1 MTIFTGAGPLRR
13 RAATDACLVL
23 VCLLSI
29 TLGGCS
35 NPIKGG
41 QSIASAR
48 SAVLAIPGVASAKF
62 TVDGAYNG
70 FQKEWGENVEIDLKP
85 GFQPKD
91 TAAFVDY
98 IVATAWSINEHNP
111 TDGIAIVLTTTPQVN
126 LDAVGKTAGW
136 TYLVTFA
143 DHPSGV
149 VTDSVSIKKQLGEWP
164 GTPPKKTDKTA
175 LVQVPAVQP
184 GQ

>member
-1 MTIFTGAGPLRR
+1 MTIATGRGPLRR
-13 RAATDACLVL
+13 RAATGAWLVV

-35 NPIKGG
+35 NPMRGG

-48 SAVLAIPGVASAKF
+48 SAVLAIPGVSSAKF
-62 TVDGAYNG
+62 TLRGAYNG
-70 FQKEWGENVEIDLKP
+70 FQKEWGEDVEIDLKP

-91 TAAFVDY
+91 TAAFIDY

-111 TDGIAIVLTTTPQVN
+111 EDIGIVLTTTPQVN
-126 LDAVGKTAGW
+126 LDAVGKSAGW

-149 VTDSVSIKKQLGEWP
+149 VTDSVSLRKQLGAWP

-175 LVQVPAVQP
+175 VVQVPTVQP

>member
-1 MTIFTGAGPLRR
+1 VTIFTVAGALSR
-13 RAATDACLVL
+13 RAVTGACLVV

-48 SAVLAIPGVASAKF
+48 SAVLAIPGVSSAKF
-62 TVDGAYNG
+62 TLRGAYNG
-70 FQKEWGENVEIDLKP
+70 FQKEWGEDVEIDLKP

-111 TDGIAIVLTTTPQVN
+111 AGIGIVLTTTPQVN
-126 LDAVGKTAGW
+126 LDAVGKSAGW
-136 TYLVTFA
+136 TNLKTTA
-143 DHPSGV
+143 DQPSIV
-149 VTDSVSIKKQLGEWP
+149 VTGSVSLRKQLGAWP
-164 GTPPKKTDKTA
+164 GPPPKKTDQTA
-175 LVQVPAVQP
+175 LVQVPVVQP

>member
-1 MTIFTGAGPLRR
+1 MTIATGRGPLRR
-13 RAATDACLVL
+13 RAATGAWLVV

-35 NPIKGG
+35 NPMRGG

-48 SAVLAIPGVASAKF
+48 STVLAIPGVASAKF
-62 TVDGAYNG
+62 TVEGAFNG

-98 IVATAWSINEHNP
+98 IVSTMWSINEHNP
-111 TDGIAIVLTTTPQVN
+111 TAGIGIVLTTTPQVN
-126 LDAVGKTAGW
+126 LDAVGKSASWTNLKTTA
-136 TYLVTFA
+136 
-143 DHPSGV
+143 DQPSIV
-149 VTDSVSIKKQLGEWP
+149 VTGTVSLRKQLGEWP

-175 LVQVPAVQP
+175 LVQVPVEQP

>member
-1 MTIFTGAGPLRR
+1 MTIATGRGALRR
-13 RAATDACLVL
+13 RAVAGAWLVV

-29 TLGGCS
+29 ALGGCS
-35 NPIKGG
+35 NPMRGG

-62 TVDGAYNG
+62 VFNGAYSG
-70 FQKEWGENVEIDLKP
+70 FEKQWDETVKIDLKP
-85 GFQPKD
+85 GFQPRD

-98 IVATAWSINEHNP
+98 IVSTTWSINEHSP
-111 TDGIAIVLTTTPQVN
+111 TAGITIILTTTPQVN

-143 DHPSGV
+143 EHPSGV
-149 VTDSVSIKKQLGEWP
+149 VTDSVSLRKQLGAWP

-175 LVQVPAVQP
+175 LVQVPVVQP
-184 GQ
+184 R

>member
-1 MTIFTGAGPLRR
+1 MTIFTVAGALRR
-13 RAATDACLVL
+13 RAVTGACLVV

-48 SAVLAIPGVASAKF
+48 SAILAIPGIASAKF
-62 TVDGAYNG
+62 TLKGAYNG
-70 FQKEWGENVEIDLKP
+70 FQKEWTEKVEIDLGP

-91 TAAFVDY
+91 TAAFIDY
-98 IVATAWSINEHNP
+98 IVSTMWSINEHNP
-111 TDGIAIVLTTTPQVN
+111 TAGMGIVLTTTPQVN
-126 LDAVGKTAGW
+126 LDAVGKSAGW

-143 DHPSGV
+143 DQPSIV
-149 VTDSVSIKKQLGEWP
+149 VTDSVSLRRQLGAWP
-164 GTPPKKTDKTA
+164 GTPPKKTDQTA

-184 GQ
+184 G

>member
-1 MTIFTGAGPLRR
+1 MTIFTVAGALRR
-13 RAATDACLVL
+13 RAVTGACLVL

-29 TLGGCS
+29 TLSGCS
-35 NPIKGG
+35 NPIEGG

-48 SAVLAIPGVASAKF
+48 STVLAIPGVASAKF
-62 TVDGAYNG
+62 TLRGAYSG
-70 FQKEWGENVEIDLKP
+70 FQKYWTEKVEIDLKP

-111 TDGIAIVLTTTPQVN
+111 AGIGIVLTTTPQVN
-126 LDAVGKTAGW
+126 LDAVGKSAGW
-136 TYLVTFA
+136 TNLKTTA
-143 DHPSGV
+143 DQPSIV
-149 VTDSVSIKKQLGEWP
+149 VTGSVSLRKQLGAWP
-164 GTPPKKTDKTA
+164 GPPPKKTDQTA
-175 LVQVPAVQP
+175 LVQVPVVQP

>member
-1 MTIFTGAGPLRR
+1 MTIFTGAGPLRH
-13 RAATDACLVL
+13 RAATGACLVV

-48 SAVLAIPGVASAKF
+48 SAILAIPGIASAKF
-62 TVDGAYNG
+62 TVEGAYNG

-111 TDGIAIVLTTTPQVN
+111 DGIGIVLTTTPQVN
-126 LDAVGKTAGW
+126 LDAVGKSAGW
-136 TYLVTFA
+136 TNLKTTA
-143 DHPSGV
+143 DQPSIV
-149 VTDSVSIKKQLGEWP
+149 VTGSVSLRKQLGAWP
-164 GTPPKKTDKTA
+164 GTPPKKTDQAA
-175 LVQVPAVQP
+175 LVQVPVVQP
-184 GQ
+184 G

>member
-1 MTIFTGAGPLRR
+1 MTIATGRGPLRR
-13 RAATDACLVL
+13 RAATGACLVV
-23 VCLLSI
+23 VCLISI

-48 SAVLAIPGVASAKF
+48 SAVLAIPGVSSAKF
-62 TVDGAYNG
+62 TLRGAYNG
-70 FQKEWGENVEIDLKP
+70 FQKEWGENVEIDLKT

-91 TAAFVDY
+91 TAAFIDY

-111 TDGIAIVLTTTPQVN
+111 EDIAIVLTTTPQVN

-149 VTDSVSIKKQLGEWP
+149 VTDSVSLKKQLGAWP
-164 GTPPKKTDKTA
+164 GPPPKKTDQTA

-184 GQ
+184 G

>member
-1 MTIFTGAGPLRR
+1 VTIAPGVGPSRR
-13 RAATDACLVL
+13 RAVTGACLVV
-23 VCLLSI
+23 VCLLAI

-35 NPIKGG
+35 NPMRGG

-91 TAAFVDY
+91 TAAFIDY
-98 IVATAWSINEHNP
+98 IVSTMWSINEHNP
-111 TDGIAIVLTTTPQVN
+111 TAGIGIVLTTTPQVN
-126 LDAVGKTAGW
+126 LDAVGKSAGW
-136 TYLVTFA
+136 TNLKTTS
-143 DHPSGV
+143 DQPSIV
-149 VTDSVSIKKQLGEWP
+149 VTGSVSLKKQLGAWP
-164 GTPPKKTDKTA
+164 GTPPKKTDQTA
-175 LVQVPAVQP
+175 LVQVPVVQP

>member
-1 MTIFTGAGPLRR
+1 VTIFTDAGAFRR
-13 RAATDACLVL
+13 RAVTGACLVL

-35 NPIKGG
+35 SPIKEG

-48 SAVLAIPGVASAKF
+48 STILAIPGVASAKF
-62 TVDGAYNG
+62 VFNGAYSG
-70 FQKEWGENVEIDLKP
+70 FQKQWDETINIDLKP

-98 IVATAWSINEHNP
+98 IVSTTWSINEHNP
-111 TDGIAIVLTTTPQVN
+111 TAGIAIVLTTTPQVN
-126 LDAVGKTAGW
+126 LDAVGKSAGW

-149 VTDSVSIKKQLGEWP
+149 VTDSVSLKKQLGAWP
-164 GTPPKKTDKTA
+164 GPPPKKTDKTA
-175 LVQVPAVQP
+175 LVQVPVVQP

>member
-1 MTIFTGAGPLRR
+1 MTIAPVAGALRR
-13 RAATDACLVL
+13 RAVTGACLVV

-48 SAVLAIPGVASAKF
+48 STVLAIPGVASAKF
-62 TVDGAYNG
+62 VFNGAYSG
-70 FQKEWGENVEIDLKP
+70 FEKQWDETVKINLKP
-85 GFQPKD
+85 AFQPND

-98 IVATAWSINEHNP
+98 IVSTTWSINEHNP
-111 TDGIAIVLTTTPQVN
+111 TAGIGIVLTTTPQVN

-143 DHPSGV
+143 EHPSGV
-149 VTDSVSIKKQLGEWP
+149 VTDSVSLKKQLGAWP
-164 GTPPKKTDKTA
+164 GTPPKKTDQTA
-175 LVQVPAVQP
+175 VVQVPAVQP

>member
-1 MTIFTGAGPLRR
+1 MTIFTVAGALSR
-13 RAATDACLVL
+13 RAVTGACLVV

-48 SAVLAIPGVASAKF
+48 SAVLAIPGVSSAKF
-62 TVDGAYNG
+62 TLRGAYNG
-70 FQKEWGENVEIDLKP
+70 FQKEWGEDVEIDLKP

-111 TDGIAIVLTTTPQVN
+111 AGIGIVLTTTPQVN
-126 LDAVGKTAGW
+126 LDAVGKSAGW
-136 TYLVTFA
+136 TNLKTTA
-143 DHPSGV
+143 DQPSIV
-149 VTDSVSIKKQLGEWP
+149 VTGSVSLRKQLGAWP
-164 GTPPKKTDKTA
+164 GPPPKKTDQTA
-175 LVQVPAVQP
+175 LVQVPVVQP

>member
-1 MTIFTGAGPLRR
+1 MTIAPVAGALRR
-13 RAATDACLVL
+13 RAVTGACLVV

-29 TLGGCS
+29 TLSGCS
-35 NPIKGG
+35 NPMSGG

-48 SAVLAIPGVASAKF
+48 SAVLAIPGVSSAKF
-62 TVDGAYNG
+62 TLRGAYNG
-70 FQKEWGENVEIDLKP
+70 FQKEWGEDVEIDLKP

-91 TAAFVDY
+91 TAAFIDY

-111 TDGIAIVLTTTPQVN
+111 NGIGIVLTTTPQVN
-126 LDAVGKTAGW
+126 LDAVGKSAGW
-136 TYLVTFA
+136 TNLKTTA
-143 DHPSGV
+143 DQPSIV
-149 VTDSVSIKKQLGEWP
+149 VTGSVSLRKQLGAWP
-164 GTPPKKTDKTA
+164 GPPPKKTDKTA

>member
-1 MTIFTGAGPLRR
+1 MTIATGRGALRR
-13 RAATDACLVL
+13 RAVAGAWLVV

-29 TLGGCS
+29 ALGGCS
-35 NPIKGG
+35 NPMRGG

-62 TVDGAYNG
+62 VFNGAYSG
-70 FQKEWGENVEIDLKP
+70 FEKQWDETVKIDLKP
-85 GFQPKD
+85 GFQPRD

-98 IVATAWSINEHNP
+98 IVSTTWSINEHNP
-111 TDGIAIVLTTTPQVN
+111 TAGISIILITTPQVN

-143 DHPSGV
+143 EHPSGV
-149 VTDSVSIKKQLGEWP
+149 VTDSVSLRKQLGAWP

-175 LVQVPAVQP
+175 LVQVPVVQP
-184 GQ
+184 G

>member
-1 MTIFTGAGPLRR
+1 MVL
-13 RAATDACLVL
+13 CLV
-23 VCLLSI
+23 SI

-35 NPIKGG
+35 NPIAGG

-48 SAVLAIPGVASAKF
+48 SAVLAIPGIASAKF
-62 TVDGAYNG
+62 TLRGAYNG
-70 FQKEWGENVEIDLKP
+70 FQKEWIEKVEIDLKP

-91 TAAFVDY
+91 TAAFIDY
-98 IVATAWSINEHNP
+98 IVSTMWSINEHNP
-111 TDGIAIVLTTTPQVN
+111 TAGITIILTTTPQVN

-143 DHPSGV
+143 EHPSGV
-149 VTDSVSIKKQLGEWP
+149 VTDSVSLRKQLGAWP

-175 LVQVPAVQP
+175 LVQVPVVQP
-184 GQ
+184 G

>member
-1 MTIFTGAGPLRR
+1 MTIAPGARPLRC
-13 RAATDACLVL
+13 RAVTGACLVV

-35 NPIKGG
+35 NPIKAG

-48 SAVLAIPGVASAKF
+48 TAVLAIPGVASAKF
-62 TVDGAYNG
+62 TLRGAYNG
-70 FQKEWGENVEIDLKP
+70 FQKEWTEEVEIDLKP

-91 TAAFVDY
+91 NAAFVDY
-98 IVATAWSINEHNP
+98 IVSTTWSINEHNP
-111 TDGIAIVLTTTPQVN
+111 IAGIGIVLTTTPQVN
-126 LDAVGKTAGW
+126 LDAVAKTAGW

-143 DHPSGV
+143 DQPSFV
-149 VTDSVSIKKQLGEWP
+149 VTDSVSLKKQLGAWP
-164 GTPPKKTDKTA
+164 GPPPKKTDQTA
-175 LVQVPAVQP
+175 LVQVPVVQP

>member
-1 MTIFTGAGPLRR
+1 MTIATGRGPLRR
-13 RAATDACLVL
+13 RAATGAWLVV

-29 TLGGCS
+29 TLGGCFS
-35 NPIKGG
+35 PMRGG

-48 SAVLAIPGVASAKF
+48 SAVLAIPGVSSAKF
-62 TVDGAYNG
+62 TLRGAYNG
-70 FQKEWGENVEIDLKP
+70 FQKEWGEDVEIDLKP
-85 GFQPKD
+85 GFRPKD
-91 TAAFVDY
+91 TAAFIDY

-111 TDGIAIVLTTTPQVN
+111 EDIGIVLTTTPQVN
-126 LDAVGKTAGW
+126 LDAVGKSAGW

-149 VTDSVSIKKQLGEWP
+149 VTDSVSLRKQLGAWP

-175 LVQVPAVQP
+175 VVQVPTVQP

>member
-1 MTIFTGAGPLRR
+1 MRIFTDAGAFRR
-13 RAATDACLVL
+13 RAVTGACLVV
-23 VCLLSI
+23 VCLLAI
-29 TLGGCS
+29 TLSGCS
-35 NPIKGG
+35 NPMRGG

-62 TVDGAYNG
+62 TLRGAYNG
-70 FQKEWGENVEIDLKP
+70 FQKEWTEKVEINLKA

-98 IVATAWSINEHNP
+98 IVSTMWSINEHNP
-111 TDGIAIVLTTTPQVN
+111 TAGIGIVLTTTPQVN

-143 DHPSGV
+143 DQPSIV
-149 VTDSVSIKKQLGEWP
+149 VTDSVSLKKQLGVWP
-164 GTPPKKTDKTA
+164 GTPPKKTDQTA
-175 LVQVPAVQP
+175 MVQVPVVQP

>member
-1 MTIFTGAGPLRR
+1 MTIAPGRGPSRR
-13 RAATDACLVL
+13 RAVTGACLVL
-23 VCLLSI
+23 VCLVSI

-48 SAVLAIPGVASAKF
+48 KAVLAIPGVASAKF

-98 IVATAWSINEHNP
+98 IVSTMWSINEHNP
-111 TDGIAIVLTTTPQVN
+111 TAGIGIVLTTTPQVN
-126 LDAVGKTAGW
+126 LDAVGKSAGW
-136 TYLVTFA
+136 TNLKTTA
-143 DHPSGV
+143 DQPSIV
-149 VTDSVSIKKQLGEWP
+149 VTGTVSLRKQLGEWP
-164 GTPPKKTDKTA
+164 GPPPKKTDQTA

-184 GQ
+184 G

>member
-1 MTIFTGAGPLRR
+1 MTIAPGARPSRR
-13 RAATDACLVL
+13 RAAAGACLMV

-48 SAVLAIPGVASAKF
+48 KAVLAIPGVASARF

-98 IVATAWSINEHNP
+98 IVSTMWSINEHNP
-111 TDGIAIVLTTTPQVN
+111 TAGITIILTTTPQVN

-143 DHPSGV
+143 EHPSGV
-149 VTDSVSIKKQLGEWP
+149 VTDSVSLRKQLGAWP

-175 LVQVPAVQP
+175 LVQVPVVQP
-184 GQ
+184 G

>member
-1 MTIFTGAGPLRR
+1 MTIATGAGPFRR
-13 RAATDACLVL
+13 RAVTGAWLVV

-35 NPIKGG
+35 SPIKGG

-48 SAVLAIPGVASAKF
+48 SAVLAIPGVASAEF
-62 TVDGAYNG
+62 NFRGAYSG
-70 FQKEWGENVEIDLKP
+70 FEKQWDETVKIDLKP

-98 IVATAWSINEHNP
+98 IVSTTWSINEHNP
-111 TDGIAIVLTTTPQVN
+111 TAGIAIVLTTTPQVN

-149 VTDSVSIKKQLGEWP
+149 VTDSVSLKRQLGEWP

-175 LVQVPAVQP
+175 LVQVPVVQP

>member
-1 MTIFTGAGPLRR
+1 MLM
-13 RAATDACLVL
+13 
-23 VCLLSI
+23 CLLSI

-35 NPIKGG
+35 NSINGG

-91 TAAFVDY
+91 TAAFIDY
-98 IVATAWSINEHNP
+98 IVSTMWSINEHNP
-111 TDGIAIVLTTTPQVN
+111 DGIGIVLTTTPQVN
-126 LDAVGKTAGW
+126 LDAVGKSAGW
-136 TYLVTFA
+136 TNLKTTA
-143 DHPSGV
+143 DQPSIV
-149 VTDSVSIKKQLGEWP
+149 VTGSVSLRKQLGAWP
-164 GTPPKKTDKTA
+164 GTPPKKTDQAA
-175 LVQVPAVQP
+175 LVQVPVVQP
-184 GQ
+184 G

>member
-1 MTIFTGAGPLRR
+1 MTIATGAGPLRR
-13 RAATDACLVL
+13 RAVTGACLVV

-48 SAVLAIPGVASAKF
+48 STVLAIPGVSSAKF
-62 TVDGAYNG
+62 TVEGAYNG
-70 FQKEWGENVEIDLKP
+70 FQKEWGEDVEIDLKP

-98 IVATAWSINEHNP
+98 IVSTMWSINEHNP
-111 TDGIAIVLTTTPQVN
+111 DGIGIVLTTTPQVN
-126 LDAVGKTAGW
+126 LDAVGKSAGW
-136 TYLVTFA
+136 TNLKTTA
-143 DHPSGV
+143 DQPSIV
-149 VTDSVSIKKQLGEWP
+149 VTGSVSLRKQLGEWP

-175 LVQVPAVQP
+175 LVQVPVVQP

>member
-1 MTIFTGAGPLRR
+1 MTIAPVAGALRCRAVTG
-13 RAATDACLVL
+13 ACLVV

-48 SAVLAIPGVASAKF
+48 STVLAIPGVASAKF
-62 TVDGAYNG
+62 TLRDAYSG
-70 FQKEWGENVEIDLKP
+70 FQKYWTEKVEIDLKP

-111 TDGIAIVLTTTPQVN
+111 DGIGIVLTTTPR
-126 LDAVGKTAGW
+126 
-136 TYLVTFA
+136 
-143 DHPSGV
+143 
-149 VTDSVSIKKQLGEWP
+149 
-164 GTPPKKTDKTA
+164 
-175 LVQVPAVQP
+175 
-184 GQ
+184 

>member
-1 MTIFTGAGPLRR
+1 MTIATGRGALSR
-13 RAATDACLVL
+13 RAVAGAWLVV

-29 TLGGCS
+29 ALGGCS
-35 NPIKGG
+35 NPMRGG

-62 TVDGAYNG
+62 VFNGAYSG
-70 FQKEWGENVEIDLKP
+70 FEKQWDETVKIDLKP
-85 GFQPKD
+85 GFQPRD

-98 IVATAWSINEHNP
+98 IVSTTWSINEHSP
-111 TDGIAIVLTTTPQVN
+111 TAGITIILTTTPQVN

-143 DHPSGV
+143 EHPSGV
-149 VTDSVSIKKQLGEWP
+149 VTDSVSFRKQLGAWP

-175 LVQVPAVQP
+175 LVQVPVVQP
-184 GQ
+184 G

>member
-1 MTIFTGAGPLRR
+1 MTIATVAGPLRR
-13 RAATDACLVL
+13 RAVTGACLVL

-35 NPIKGG
+35 NPMRGG

-70 FQKEWGENVEIDLKP
+70 FQKEWTEKVEIDLKP

-111 TDGIAIVLTTTPQVN
+111 AGIGIVLTTTPQVN

-143 DHPSGV
+143 DQPSIV
-149 VTDSVSIKKQLGEWP
+149 VTDSVSLKKQLGAWP
-164 GTPPKKTDKTA
+164 GTPPKRTDQTA

-184 GQ
+184 G

>member
-13 RAATDACLVL
+13 RAAMGAYLVV

-48 SAVLAIPGVASAKF
+48 KAVLAIPGVASAKF
-62 TVDGAYNG
+62 VFNGAYSG
-70 FQKEWGENVEIDLKP
+70 FEKQWDETVKIDLKP

-98 IVATAWSINEHNP
+98 IVSTMWSINEHNP
-111 TDGIAIVLTTTPQVN
+111 TAGIAIVLTTTPQVN

-136 TYLVTFA
+136 TYLVTF
-143 DHPSGV
+143 DEHPSGV
-149 VTDSVSIKKQLGEWP
+149 VTDSVSLRKQLGAWP

-175 LVQVPAVQP
+175 LVQVPVVQP
-184 GQ
+184 G

>member
-1 MTIFTGAGPLRR
+1 VTIFTGAGPLRH
-13 RAATDACLVL
+13 RAATGACLVV
-23 VCLLSI
+23 VCLISI

-48 SAVLAIPGVASAKF
+48 SAILAIPGIASAKF
-62 TVDGAYNG
+62 TVEGAYNG

-111 TDGIAIVLTTTPQVN
+111 DGIGIVLTTTPQVN
-126 LDAVGKTAGW
+126 LDAVGKSAGW
-136 TYLVTFA
+136 TNLKTTA
-143 DHPSGV
+143 DQPSIV
-149 VTDSVSIKKQLGEWP
+149 VTGSVSLRKQLGAWP
-164 GTPPKKTDKTA
+164 GTPPKKTDQAA
-175 LVQVPAVQP
+175 LVQVPVVQP
-184 GQ
+184 G

>member
-1 MTIFTGAGPLRR
+1 MTG
-13 RAATDACLVL
+13 ACLVV
-23 VCLLSI
+23 VCLISI
-29 TLGGCS
+29 TLSGCS
-35 NPIKGG
+35 NPIRGG

-48 SAVLAIPGVASAKF
+48 SGVLAIPGISSANF
-62 TVDGAYNG
+62 TLRGAYSG
-70 FQKEWGENVEIDLKP
+70 FQKYWTEKVEIDLKP

-98 IVATAWSINEHNP
+98 IVSTTWSINEHNP
-111 TDGIAIVLTTTPQVN
+111 TAGIGIVLTTTPQVN
-126 LDAVGKTAGW
+126 LDAVGKSAGW
-136 TYLVTFA
+136 TYLGTFA

-149 VTDSVSIKKQLGEWP
+149 VTDSVSLKKQLGEWP

-175 LVQVPAVQP
+175 LVQVPVVQP

>member
-1 MTIFTGAGPLRR
+1 MTILTVAGPWRHR
-13 RAATDACLVL
+13 TVTGACLVL

-35 NPIKGG
+35 SPLKGG

-48 SAVLAIPGVASAKF
+48 RTILAIPGVASAKF
-62 TVDGAYNG
+62 TLEGAYNG

-111 TDGIAIVLTTTPQVN
+111 EDIGIVLTTTPQVN

-136 TYLVTFA
+136 TNLKTTA
-143 DHPSGV
+143 DQPSIV
-149 VTDSVSIKKQLGEWP
+149 VTGSVSLRKQLGAWP
-164 GTPPKKTDKTA
+164 GTPPKKTDQTA
-175 LVQVPAVQP
+175 MVQVPAVQP